1 MARVDLPKGILAI
14 HGRVGN
20 LIYRSR
26 KQPDGTYHVFV
37 HEAPS
42 RKHNHN
48 RAAQTH
54 PRAVLSVGRHDAAHQ
69 HLPPTR
75 RTIRHVRRL
84 YTANM
89 QKKG

>member
-1 MARVDLPKGILAI
+1 MARVELPKGILAI

-42 RKHNHN
+42 RKHIDS
-48 RAAQTH
+48 
-54 PRAVLSVGRHDAAHQ
+54 LSVQ
-69 HLPPTR
+69 HRSNIGPT
-75 RTIRHVRRL
+75 TGDN
-84 YTANM
+84 AS
-89 QKKG
+89 